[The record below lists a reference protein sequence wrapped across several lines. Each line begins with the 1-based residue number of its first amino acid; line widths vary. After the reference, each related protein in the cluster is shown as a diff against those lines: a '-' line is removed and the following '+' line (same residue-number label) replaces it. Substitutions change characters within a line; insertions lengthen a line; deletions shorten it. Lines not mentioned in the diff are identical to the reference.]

1 MKRTLKNVTICS
13 MLGFM
18 FFIMCCAA
26 TVEAGKMTSADQAQR
41 AALKTVPSATVVKVE
56 SDYDNGTQV
65 YEVELVKGGKEYNF
79 EYRASDGKL
88 IQYDWEISNPPY
100 TNQSRK
106 NIPQK
111 SIQKKA
117 KKKVKNAAVL
127 GIVLK
132 HDDGRAEYKVKLR
145 KGNKNYTLVYDSK
158 SGKLLEY
165 EWEIV
170 SSGSAS
176 AKNKDIGLEKAKAI
190 AMKKA
195 PGATVVKAKAD
206 DDDGIKVYE
215 IEMVKGIYEYE
226 VKIDARTGK
235 VLEFEKD
242 IDD

>member
-26 TVEAGKMTSADQAQR
+26 TVEAGKMTSEDQAQR

-56 SDYDNGTQV
+56 SDYDNGMQV

-111 SIQKKA
+111 SIRKKA

-145 KGNKNYTLVYDSK
+145 KGNKNYTLVYDGK

-170 SSGSAS
+170 SSGSTS
-176 AKNKDIGLEKAKAI
+176 AKDKDIGLEKAKAI

-195 PGATVVKAKAD
+195 PGATVVKAETD
-206 DDDGIKVYE
+206 DDDGVKVYE

>member
-13 MLGFM
+13 MLGFV
-18 FFIMCCAA
+18 FFIACCATTA
-26 TVEAGKMTSADQAQR
+26 EAGKMTSVDQAR
-41 AALKTVPSATVVKVE
+41 NAALKKVPSATVVKVE
-56 SDYDNGTQV
+56 SDYDNGTHV

-88 IQYDWEISNPPY
+88 IQYDWEISHPPY

-111 SIQKKA
+111 SIRKKA
-117 KKKVKNAAVL
+117 KNKVKNAAVL

-132 HDDGRAEYKVKLR
+132 HDDGRSEYKVKLQ

-195 PGATVVKAKAD
+195 PGATIVKAKTD
-206 DDDGIKVYE
+206 DDDGVKVYE

-226 VKIDARTGK
+226 VKIDAKTGK